1 MDQGATTEILLRKEN
16 QRCRKRKSP
25 GGNFRHRKDGQLMK
39 SKWHNISIPR
49 DSFEELRQIQERMP
63 IHHSIPQIIEWLIE

>member
-1 MDQGATTEILLRKEN
+1 MDQGAATEILLRKEN

-39 SKWHNISIPR
+39 SKWHNIWVLSR
-49 DSFEELRQIQERMP
+49 CRKW
-63 IHHSIPQIIEWLIE
+63 HTNT